1 VLAAETTGTGM
12 RRREFFA
19 LLGGAAASAPFV
31 ARAQQPGGIRR
42 VGVMLSLAAD
52 DPVQKSRRES
62 FEQTLT
68 QHGWENGRNLRIDY
82 RFGGGG
88 ADKFAALAKEL
99 VALQP
104 DVIFAQS
111 TGVVTAVAQ
120 ETRTIPVVFVNVSDP
135 VGAGFVASLP
145 RPGGN
150 LTGMLL
156 FDADLSGKWL
166 AMLKEV
172 SPKLR
177 RAVLVIDPKTT
188 PLDYFYRSAEAV
200 APSLAVEIAAAQV
213 ASTADIERAMEANGR
228 IPDSGFV
235 IAPGSTILRN
245 RDLIIALA
253 IRHRLPGIYPE
264 SVFARAGGLMSY
276 GIADALEPFR
286 QAASYVDRILRGAK
300 PSDLPVQGPTRYA
313 TVVNLRTARAIGL
326 DVPPM
331 LLAQADEVI
340 E

>member
-1 VLAAETTGTGM
+1 
-12 RRREFFA
+12 
-19 LLGGAAASAPFV
+19 
-31 ARAQQPGGIRR
+31 
-42 VGVMLSLAAD
+42 
-52 DPVQKSRRES
+52 
-62 FEQTLT
+62 
-68 QHGWENGRNLRIDY
+68 
-82 RFGGGG
+82 
-88 ADKFAALAKEL
+88 
-99 VALQP
+99 
-104 DVIFAQS
+104 
-111 TGVVTAVAQ
+111 
-120 ETRTIPVVFVNVSDP
+120 
-135 VGAGFVASLP
+135 
-145 RPGGN
+145 
-150 LTGMLL
+150 
-156 FDADLSGKWL
+156 
-166 AMLKEV
+166 MLKEV

-200 APSLAVEIAAAQV
+200 APSLAVEIAPAQV